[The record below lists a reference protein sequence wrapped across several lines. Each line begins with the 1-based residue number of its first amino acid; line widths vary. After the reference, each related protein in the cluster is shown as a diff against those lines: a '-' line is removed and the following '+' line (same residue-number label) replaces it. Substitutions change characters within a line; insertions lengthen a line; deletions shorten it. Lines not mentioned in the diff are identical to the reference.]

1 MITKKFLFLS
11 LFLLFISSSLHA
23 ESINEVNYIKSSSD
37 DTLTIIKNEEWRNV
51 DIGLNFKTIRLTRE
65 KGKLNIV
72 IKLLKIE
79 PESIETRVIY
89 NPEVPPMNLKSIA
102 ERSRAIAAINGSFF
116 DIDGKPLGLL
126 ISDGQTING
135 KIATHS
141 LYSGI
146 FYIKD
151 NIPRIAYRENF
162 SPLSIKH
169 AVQVGPLLV
178 MDGKAIEEIKDIH
191 SINYRSGIAIDG
203 LNKIIIYATDTQYNG
218 VSWYELMQ
226 LMRFPDI
233 NCLHVLNLDGGGSTQ
248 MFISTPLFSDYIAG
262 KVNVPVVIS
271 FYRK

>member
-1 MITKKFLFLS
+1 MITKKFLFLI
-11 LFLLFISSSLHA
+11 LFLISILSNLHA
-23 ESINEVNYIKSSSD
+23 ESINEANYIESSSD
-37 DTLTIIKNEEWRNV
+37 DTLIIIKNEEWRNV
-51 DIGLNFKTIRLTRE
+51 DIGLNFKTIRLTRG
-65 KGKLNIV
+65 KGKQNIV

-79 PESIETRVIY
+79 PELIETRVIY
-89 NPEVPPMNLKSIA
+89 NPEVPAVNLKSIA
-102 ERSRAIAAINGSFF
+102 EKNGAIAAINGSFF

-126 ISDGQTING
+126 ISNGQTING

-151 NIPRIAYRENF
+151 NIPSIAYRKNF
-162 SPLSIKH
+162 SPTSVKD

-178 MDGKAIEEIKDIH
+178 MDGNAIEGIKDIH

-203 LNKIIIYATDTQYNG
+203 FNKIIIYATDTHYNG
-218 VSWYELMQ
+218 VSWYEVMQ

-248 MFISTPLFSDYIAG
+248 MFISTPLFSDYIEG
-262 KVNVPVVIS
+262 KTGIPVAIG
-271 FYRK
+271 FYRR